1 MKGSLIVEIDDAL
14 QELQTKGSI
23 RFSFLLK
30 ICKSFFGNARV
41 SGSHRIFKTP
51 WPGDPRI
58 NIQESKGEAKP
69 YQVKQVIRALEQLQR
84 MEGEDNE

>member
-1 MKGSLIVEIDDAL
+1 MKESLIVEIGDAL
-14 QELQTKGSI
+14 EELQTKGNI
-23 RFSFLLK
+23 RFSLLLK

-41 SGSHRIFKTP
+41 SGSHHIFKTP

-58 NIQESKGEAKP
+58 NIQASKGEAKT